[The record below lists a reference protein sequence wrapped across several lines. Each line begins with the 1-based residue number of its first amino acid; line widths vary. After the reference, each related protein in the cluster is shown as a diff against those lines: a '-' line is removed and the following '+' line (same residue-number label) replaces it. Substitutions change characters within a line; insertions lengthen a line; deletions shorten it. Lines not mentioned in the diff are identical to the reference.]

1 MNTVLIKEAECVRQ
15 IQYIYD
21 ENGTKTG
28 VIVPIALWQK
38 LSQKNGHKNDLFEPS
53 KFRGIYR
60 DISLDLES
68 TLQNLRTEGKRV

>member
-1 MNTVLIKEAECVRQ
+1 LIKEAECVRQ

-38 LSQKNGHKNDLFEPS
+38 LSQKKQAQKKKEIFNPS
-53 KFRGIYR
+53 KFRGLYR
-60 DISLDLES
+60 DIPLDLES
-68 TLQNLRTEGKRV
+68 TLQNLRTEWERV

>member
-1 MNTVLIKEAECVRQ
+1 MQV
-15 IQYIYD
+15 QYIYD

-38 LSQKNGHKNDLFEPS
+38 ISQQNGNKKDLFEPS

-60 DISLDLES
+60 GITLDLES
-68 TLQNLRTEGKRV
+68 TLQNLRKEWERV

>member
-1 MNTVLIKEAECVRQ
+1 MQ

-38 LSQKNGHKNDLFEPS
+38 LLQKNGHKKDRFDPS
-53 KFRGIYR
+53 KFRGLYR
-60 DISLDLES
+60 DIPLDLES
-68 TLQNLRTEGKRV
+68 TIQNLRTEWEQV